1 MLKALTWLF
10 GCDID
15 YVARRTHSSAV
26 IGPEGHVIGTAAL
39 QIPDEKRCFIP
50 HRPDDAG
57 GVLLLLHTPV
67 LQLKPHSKMDK

>member
-1 MLKALTWLF
+1 MHRRDRAPVPRGECKKRKKKSRSSLSESAAALKALTWLF

-39 QIPDEKRCFIP
+39 QIPDEK
-50 HRPDDAG
+50 
-57 GVLLLLHTPV
+57 
-67 LQLKPHSKMDK
+67 